1 MWSAIAK
8 LLGGF
13 LTGPITSIS
22 NDLKEAYQSKLAAA
36 NDAERI
42 AADERINLLEARKSV
57 ILAAQSDPL
66 ERLVRIGFALPFVAY
81 TWKLVIWDKIFALG
95 TTDGLSADLTQLMW
109 IVVGGY
115 FVDVTVRGTA
125 RILKK

>member
-1 MWSAIAK
+1 MLK
-8 LLGGF
+8 LLLGF
-13 LTGPITSIS
+13 LSGPISDIS

-57 ILAAQSDPL
+57 VMAAQSDPV
-66 ERLVRIGFALPFVAY
+66 ERLVRVGYAIPCLAY
-81 TWKLVIWDKIFALG
+81 LWKLLLWDKVLSLG
-95 TTDGLSADLTQLMW
+95 TTDGLSPELWHVFMIIL
-109 IVVGGY
+109 GGY
-115 FVDVTVRGTA
+115 FLDVTIRGTA

>member
-1 MWSAIAK
+1 MWSAIVS
-8 LLGGF
+8 LLGG
-13 LTGPITSIS
+13 LVTGPLKSIS

-66 ERLVRIGFALPFVAY
+66 ERLVRIGFALPYVAY
-81 TWKLVIWDKIFALG
+81 TWKLILWDKILALG
-95 TTDGLSADLTQLMW
+95 VTDGLSPDLTQLMW

-115 FVDVTVRGTA
+115 FVDTTIKGVVRA
-125 RILKK
+125 IKR

>member
-1 MWSAIAK
+1 MLK
-8 LLGGF
+8 VLLG
-13 LTGPITSIS
+13 LLSGPLSQIS
-22 NDLKEAYQSKLAAA
+22 SDLKEAYQAKLAAQ
-36 NDAERI
+36 NDQERI
-42 AADERINLLEARKSV
+42 AADERINTLEARKSV

-66 ERLVRIGFALPFVAY
+66 ERLVRIGFAFPFVAY
-81 TWKLVIWDKIFALG
+81 TWKLVLWDKVLAYWTHGATDAL
-95 TTDGLSADLTQLMW
+95 SSDLTQLMW

>member
-1 MWSAIAK
+1 MWSAIVS
-8 LLGGF
+8 LLGG
-13 LTGPITSIS
+13 LVTGPLKSIS

-42 AADERINLLEARKSV
+42 QADERINTLEARKSV

-66 ERLVRIGFALPFVAY
+66 ERLVRIGFAFPFIAY
-81 TWKLVIWDKIFALG
+81 TWKLILWDKILG
-95 TTDGLSADLTQLMW
+95 WGVTDSLSADLTQLMW

-115 FVDVTVRGTA
+115 FVDTIVR
-125 RILKK
+125 RFKK

>member
-13 LTGPITSIS
+13 LSGPLTSVS

-36 NDAERI
+36 NDAEKV
-42 AADERINLLEARKSV
+42 ASDERINLLEARKSV

-66 ERLVRIGFALPFVAY
+66 ERLVRIGFALPFVLF
-81 TWKLVIWDKIFALG
+81 TFKCVVWDKVFAFFTHG
-95 TTDGLSADLTQLMW
+95 VTDPLSADLQQLMW

-115 FVDVTVRGTA
+115 FVDTIVKRFK
-125 RILKK
+125 R